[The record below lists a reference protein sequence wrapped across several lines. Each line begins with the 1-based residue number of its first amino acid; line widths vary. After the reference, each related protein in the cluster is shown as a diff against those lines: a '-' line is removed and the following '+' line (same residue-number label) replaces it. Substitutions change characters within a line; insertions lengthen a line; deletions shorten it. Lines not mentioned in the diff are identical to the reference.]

1 MRWRATVRRYRTIG
15 WSRRIWARRLAFLA
29 GAIAVGLGAV
39 LFAWA
44 SDGAHEIY
52 RLILD
57 RMPLALLVITPAGF
71 ALAAWLTTRFF
82 DGAQGSGI
90 PQAMAARRSNDPAVR
105 ARLLSARV
113 TIGKLVL
120 TVFGLAIGA
129 SIGREGPTVQLGAAI
144 MYAIGG
150 VAGLGRRNGL
160 VLAGAAAGIAGAF
173 NAPLAGVMFAIEE
186 LAKTFERR
194 ITSLIVAAVVI
205 AGLTS
210 LILVGDYRY
219 FGRFVAGTVSTPV
232 GWLAIVFC
240 GVVGGGCGAGF
251 AGAVVGLSRAVS
263 RLGLKAWRRIAVAAA
278 CGLIVAVL
286 ALSTDGF
293 AGGSGYAETAA
304 LLQDGA
310 IPPIW
315 HAPAKFVASILSS
328 IAGIPGGL
336 FAPSLAVGATLGGS
350 LGPLLPGVDV
360 RVLALLG
367 MVGYFAGVVQ
377 APLTAFV
384 IVIEMTDQQGLV
396 VPLMA
401 AALIGAG
408 ISRALVPVPLYHAL
422 SHAFDRKPPI
432 SRPEP

>member
-1 MRWRATVRRYRTIG
+1 MRWRANVRRYRVIG
-15 WSRRIWARRLAFLA
+15 WSRLIWARRLVFLA

-39 LFAWA
+39 AFAWA
-44 SDGAHEIY
+44 ADGAHAIY

-57 RMPLALLVITPAGF
+57 RAPMALLVVTPAGF
-71 ALAAWLTTRFF
+71 ALAAWLTMRFF

-90 PQAMAARRSNDPAVR
+90 PQAMAARRTADPALR
-105 ARLLSARV
+105 RRLLSARV
-113 TIGKLVL
+113 TIGKVVL

-144 MYAIGG
+144 MNAIGG

-186 LAKTFERR
+186 LAKSFDRR

-210 LILVGDYRY
+210 LTLVGDYRY

-232 GWLAIVFC
+232 GWLAIAFC
-240 GVVGGGCGAGF
+240 GAVGGICGAGF
-251 AGAVVGLSRAVS
+251 ARAVVGLSGTMA
-263 RLGLKAWRRIAVAAA
+263 RLGFRTGRRVAVAAA
-278 CGLIVAVL
+278 CGLVVAVL
-286 ALSTDGF
+286 ALWTGGF
-293 AGGSGYAETAA
+293 AGGSGYVETAA

-310 IPPIW
+310 IPPVW
-315 HAPAKFVASILSS
+315 HAPAKFIASILSS

-336 FAPSLAVGATLGGS
+336 FAPSLAVGASLGGS
-350 LGPLLPGVDV
+350 FGPLFPGVDV

-384 IVIEMTDQQGLV
+384 IVIEMTDQRGLV

-408 ISRALVPVPLYHAL
+408 ISRALVPTPLYHAL